1 MKTIMGEREKKMA
14 EMNKRYFEEMLD
26 LEREFDVFGAVHD
39 KNGLTMQMTQTTVAF
54 MLCFWYVCKY
64 MEI

>member
-1 MKTIMGEREKKMA
+1 MA